1 MFEYLF
7 SYLASW
13 WGIVVL
19 LVTFVVFGLKAYDI
33 FAKAWPASTGNYVT
47 EGKITWSE
55 FITPEVVLAK
65 KALFNAPNEGL
76 ISYSYR
82 VNGIQHNGTIPTHTL
97 TQTEVDTYLYKGADI
112 QVFYAPK
119 RPSYSRG
126 RKPPSPWM
134 IGSDIFSLWLILPLL
149 AINAISFFIWFLAN
163 A

>member
-19 LVTFVVFGLKAYDI
+19 LVTFVIFGLKAYDV

-47 EGKITWSE
+47 RGKITWSE

-65 KALFNAPNEGL
+65 KTLLNAPNEGL

-82 VNGIQHNGTIPTHTL
+82 VNGVQHNGTIPTQKL
-97 TQTEVDTYLYKGADI
+97 TQIEVDTYLYKGADI
-112 QVFYAPK
+112 QVYYAPK
-119 RPSYSRG
+119 RPSYSHG
-126 RKPPSPWM
+126 RKPPSQGK
-134 IGSDIFSLWLILPLL
+134 IGSETFSLWLSLPLL
-149 AINAISFFIWFLAN
+149 VINGLSFFIWFLAN